1 MKKLKDILEFVSKDT
16 IYEKL
21 DINNVNLKSNSKLDL
36 SYDKIIEL
44 LEYKK
49 FKQKPYEI
57 RPFIY
62 DDVAAFND
70 YNGKYFE
77 VVEGDKYTIPGITF
91 ADTSKKDISEN
102 NPLFNIEWKGNKT
115 EIVRMRTCIGDSF
128 KTAGTLIFRKSE
140 YEEVLKDYF
149 DL

>member
-70 YNGKYFE
+70 YNVATGLTYYYKIKKIFQKTIHYLILNGK
-77 VVEGDKYTIPGITF
+77 VT
-91 ADTSKKDISEN
+91 
-102 NPLFNIEWKGNKT
+102 
-115 EIVRMRTCIGDSF
+115 R
-128 KTAGTLIFRKSE
+128 
-140 YEEVLKDYF
+140 LK
-149 DL
+149 L